1 MMNVVVIVET
11 FIAFVIAVTLHEASH
26 AAMAALLG
34 DGSPG
39 GAGRLSLNPRRQMA
53 GIGTIVAI
61 ALCFGIPA
69 PLGGAAGVL
78 APASGAPVGLGW
90 GKPVDVDTR
99 RMRVG
104 PDVGVFLVALTG
116 PVFSLIMGLLFSI
129 VLHFVPNYNQLTI
142 FSYRC
147 ADDQGA
153 LLQTC
158 LGHAQPGWELRIEQF
173 IFLLAATNILIAV
186 LNLIPLYP
194 LDGYHMLFALLPN
207 DPAVRFRN
215 AQGYMELG
223 LLALF
228 FLLPFLLQF
237 VGLEFLNPGYWLGQ
251 LSVWLAARI
260 AGPIYPLFVYLL

>member
-1 MMNVVVIVET
+1 MNVIVIVET

-53 GIGTIVAI
+53 GIGTIVALT
-61 ALCFGIPA
+61 LCFGIPV
-69 PLGGAAGVL
+69 PLGGGIAGLL
-78 APASGAPVGLGW
+78 APAGGAPVGLGW
-90 GKPVDVDTR
+90 GRPVEPDTR

-104 PDVGVFLVALTG
+104 PDVGVFLIALTG

-129 VLHFVPNYNQLTI
+129 LLHFAPNYNALT
-142 FSYRC
+142 FSTYRC
-147 ADDQGA
+147 VGESGA

-194 LDGYHMLFALLPN
+194 LDGYHIVFAMLPN

-215 AQGYMELG
+215 AQGYMEIS

-228 FLLPFLLQF
+228 FLLPVLLQF
-237 VGLEFLNPGYWLGQ
+237 VGLDFLNPGYWLGQ
-251 LSVWLAARI
+251 VSVWLAARI